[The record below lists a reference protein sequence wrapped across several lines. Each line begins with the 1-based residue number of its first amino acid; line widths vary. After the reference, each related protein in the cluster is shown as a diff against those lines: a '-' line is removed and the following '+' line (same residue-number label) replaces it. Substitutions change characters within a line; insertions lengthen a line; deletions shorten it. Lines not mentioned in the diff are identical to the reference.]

1 MCLAIPGRIVELITD
16 PVHLAMVDVSGVR
29 RRVDLGLLI
38 RLGFRVDG
46 DFSADK
52 LGAKIR
58 QAQLEKV
65 PFMLVCGDKE
75 VAASAVAPRAR
86 DGQQLPVMPLEAF
99 AEYLKTAAAIPR
111 GGVTPAA
118 G

>member
-1 MCLAIPGRIVELITD
+1 VITISEKQEAWGRHVLEVL
-16 PVHLAMVDVSGVR
+16 V
-29 RRVDLGLLI
+29 

-46 DFSADK
+46 DFKADK

-65 PFMLVCGDKE
+65 PYMLVCGDKE
-75 VAASAVAPRAR
+75 VAASSVAPRAR
-86 DGQQLPVMPLEAF
+86 DGQQLPVMPLEVF
-99 AEYLKTAAAIPR
+99 ADYLKTAAAIPR
-111 GGVTPAA
+111 GGQP